1 MLEIMPPEGAKKRF
15 VRLPSAARAAGVN
28 SEEAFPRKDFG
39 HRTRSVFPETEDFRG
54 PLRTFTEAVSCNA
67 RFGLLPKRWAV
78 TLALGF
84 RRNGGL

>member
-1 MLEIMPPEGAKKRF
+1 MLKIMPPEGAKKRF

-54 PLRTFTEAVSCNA
+54 SLRTFTEAVSCKA
-67 RFGLLPKRWAV
+67 CVRAFAEAVGCKLAFGLSPKR
-78 TLALGF
+78 
-84 RRNGGL
+84 